1 MGSCA
6 LWIAYLTA
14 DSLNWL
20 LTCPGCGKYS
30 ATGQAPSVWDSP
42 AMPLEQCLHGE
53 SRSSARPLFAVLK
66 SGQVILRTWHEHCIH
81 AGSLPPV
88 PHSKPAG
95 EKRRI
100 CATPVSST
108 PMPPQQCSIPAVI
121 ASTEARTGTEQPS
134 QPPAPQMTTAPSAEA
149 PAMQHPDKAAKS
161 SEEVQS
167 STGRKLDDAKMGG
180 TQDSAQ
186 QGGLTEDS
194 RPACTQSAVKSSE
207 ASPSHTVVSHGQ
219 AAQAISGAHDSGEQ
233 LAVNI
238 FTYSCAPWHPC
249 KECTG
254 KSSAWP

>member
-1 MGSCA
+1 MCTSDSQS
-6 LWIAYLTA
+6 TA

-108 PMPPQQCSIPAVI
+108 PMPPQQRSVPAVG
-121 ASTEARTGTEQPS
+121 AGTEARTGTEQPS
-134 QPPAPQMTTAPSAEA
+134 QPLAPQMTTATSAEEA
-149 PAMQHPDKAAKS
+149 PAMHHPNKAGKLS
-161 SEEVQS
+161 KEVHLCA
-167 STGRKLDDAKMGG
+167 GRKPDDAMMEGMH
-180 TQDSAQ
+180 DSAQ
-186 QGGLTEDS
+186 KGGLTEDS
-194 RPACTQSAVKSSE
+194 RPACTQSAVKGSE
-207 ASPSHTVVSHGQ
+207 ASQSQTVASHGQ
-219 AAQAISGAHDSGEQ
+219 AAQAILGAHDSGEQ
-233 LAVNI
+233 SAVNI
-238 FTYSCAPWHPC
+238 FTYGCAAWHPC
-249 KECTG
+249 
-254 KSSAWP
+254 